1 MNKPVSPPQGGQL
14 RRSAGKRSVVI
25 SPQGGVH
32 GFNELI
38 VDGLVD
44 DGYDTPPELVAQ
56 SGQPLQTRVP
66 WWDEIQEY
74 FVITLIWNGI
84 NLHDTDGVSYE
95 VQPGDVSNPDFECPL
110 EVPVSYLNQVSEGTD
125 QTFQLGFAVREGFGE
140 NWDYSATRR
149 IRVDKLPPGGNPGTM
164 AKLEFPTEIEVRGR
178 ILVTDFNASDEL
190 RIEAKGYVA
199 QERGDKI
206 VVTMTDG
213 TTTEAAGP
221 FEVLSSRDPTPLL
234 LPLAK
239 LQALADETP
248 ITFTYQSTDRA
259 GNVSIVSVPHNSLS
273 LLLRDIP
280 PVLDTPKVPGFDQT
294 TDPLVLD
301 EDARAGIKVVIPP
314 VTGVRPGD
322 KIVVLWGA
330 QRSEEHEV
338 DVVPAPPAPLM
349 EILLLYPLTSKG
361 PVQGDVAVSYE
372 LWRSG
377 SKIGTSAGSATVQVD
392 LRLPG
397 GPDPDPELPWHGNL
411 VKAQII
417 GDVSGQANILT
428 PEDVATGATL
438 TIPWK
443 AVDGTDALADGDKLQ
458 LVWGTRVFDLD
469 PVIDVEATA
478 AAPITRKVLPAWLAS
493 EPSGDVQMAY
503 TVTRAV
509 GDGARDNDK
518 LQLVWGARTYDLASV
533 LGAKASILSEVIRL
547 VLSAWRPTVP
557 PTPDAAGEENTAL
570 APSESVKV
578 VRGLDLPG
586 EGVDLTPLKF
596 TDLNQYG
603 AIDKDLAARDLPIR
617 IWLYSNAQKDDQ
629 LVIHLAADDRQR
641 PPPGNP
647 IPGAQWDLPLI
658 RIEQHHL
665 DARDPSDPDD
675 PEFGFVEL
683 SIERRWAFI
692 VCTGAATVEYTATNE
707 HGEKRSGHIRVP
719 VAVKLPSEPT
729 CLLP

>member
-1 MNKPVSPPQGGQL
+1 MNKPVSPLQGGQL
-14 RRSAGKRSVVI
+14 RRSAGKRSVLI
-25 SPQGGVH
+25 SPRGGVH

-66 WWDEIQEY
+66 WWDEIEEY

-84 NLHDTDGVSYE
+84 NLLDADGVSYE
-95 VQPGDVSNPDFECPL
+95 VELDDELNPDFECPL
-110 EVPVSYLNQVSEGTD
+110 EVPVRYLDQVVEGTD
-125 QTFQLGFAVREGFGE
+125 QTFELGFAVRQGFGD

-149 IRVDKLPPGGNPGTM
+149 IRVDKLSPGGNAGSM
-164 AKLEFPTEIEVRGR
+164 AKLEFPAEIEARGR
-178 ILVTDFNASDEL
+178 ILVTDFDASGEL

-206 VVTMTDG
+206 VVTMSDG
-213 TTTEAAGP
+213 TTTETAGP
-221 FEVLSSRDPTPLL
+221 FEVLSSKDSTILP

-239 LQALADETP
+239 LQALVDEKP

-259 GNVSIVSVPHNSLS
+259 SNVSIVSVAHNSLS

-280 PVLDTPKVPGFDQT
+280 PVLDTPMVPGFDQD

-322 KIVVLWGA
+322 RIVVLWGA

-338 DVVPAPPAPLM
+338 DVVPTPPNPLM
-349 EILLLYPLTSKG
+349 EIMLLYPLTSQG
-361 PVQGDVAVSYE
+361 SVQGNVSVSYE

-377 SKIGTSAGSATVQVD
+377 SRIGTSAGSATVKVD

-411 VKAQII
+411 VKASIV
-417 GDVSGQANILT
+417 GDDSGQANNLT
-428 PEDVATGATL
+428 PEDVAAGATL

-443 AVDGTDALADGDKLQ
+443 AADGTNDVLAEGDELQ
-458 LVWGTRVFDLD
+458 LVWGTRSFVLD
-469 PVIDVEATA
+469 PVTDVEAA
-478 AAPITRKVLPAWLAS
+478 AAVPVTRKVLPAWLAT

-503 TVTRAV
+503 AVTREF
-509 GDGARDNDK
+509 GA
-518 LQLVWGARTYDLASV
+518 G
-533 LGAKASILSEVIRL
+533 
-547 VLSAWRPTVP
+547 
-557 PTPDAAGEENTAL
+557 GEANTAL
-570 APSESVKV
+570 SPSESVKV

-586 EGVDLTPLKF
+586 QDGALIPLKF
-596 TDLNQYG
+596 TYLNSSD
-603 AIDKDLAARDLPIR
+603 AIDKDIAERDLPIR

-629 LVIHLAADDRQR
+629 LVVHLAANDRQR

-647 IPGAQWDLPLI
+647 IPEAQWDLPLI

-665 DARDPSDPDD
+665 DARDSKDPDD
-675 PEFGFVEL
+675 PGFGFVEL

-692 VCTGAATVEYTATNE
+692 VCTGSATVEYTATNK
-707 HGEKRSGHIRVP
+707 HGDKRSGHIPVP

-729 CLLP
+729 CPLS